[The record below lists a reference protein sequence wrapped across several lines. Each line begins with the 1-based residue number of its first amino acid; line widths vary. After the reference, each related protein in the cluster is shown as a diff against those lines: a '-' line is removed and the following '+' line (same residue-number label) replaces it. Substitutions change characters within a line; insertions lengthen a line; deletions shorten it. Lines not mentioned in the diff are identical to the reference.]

1 MDGSFDGS
9 VSDSAL
15 DAFDAQIAILDADAR
30 IIRVNEAWR
39 RFGAANGAPDIEW
52 VGWNYHDECARSAAA
67 GEEHAANVAVALAQ
81 ILRGGIERR
90 MFAYECSSP
99 TEQRFFSMTITAFD
113 HDGERVFLF
122 AKIVDRECVG
132 LAIAALFLN
141 HYGEEIVIALVGIDL
156 PAARIG
162 DDEIE
167 IGPGVAAHGELAFGG
182 TQFEVDRDGLSGA
195 CRIFVNARMSR
206 GDCQRGERGSACATQ
221 KCRSQSLHQSPP
233 NRACAPNVRF
243 K

>member
-113 HDGERVFLF
+113 HDGERHAAVVHEDVTAHVQRGAMPVGDL
-122 AKIVDRECVG
+122 DGGHGGG
-132 LAIAALFLN
+132 LAA
-141 HYGEEIVIALVGIDL
+141 
-156 PAARIG
+156 
-162 DDEIE
+162 
-167 IGPGVAAHGELAFGG
+167 GG
-182 TQFEVDRDGLSGA
+182 
-195 CRIFVNARMSR
+195 
-206 GDCQRGERGSACATQ
+206 
-221 KCRSQSLHQSPP
+221 
-233 NRACAPNVRF
+233 
-243 K
+243 